1 MHIKSI
7 QSQLGKEILDTM
19 ANNTYGI
26 TYKAGEFLQQSNIDF
41 SFKLY
46 PNPALAKTTKYTPT
60 MFQYENKYKNMERRD
75 PNDFTISILSGI
87 HGESDD
93 DMHNDR
99 NAFEQLRQFINNDP
113 YRTFIFN
120 DTPYQIFNDST
131 SKVAFAWEANTE
143 YTILTNVL
151 VFEQDETMVIVDK
164 FETDILNNLIV
175 NGTGINRQKFITG
188 ANPEDFF
195 KQYTVIGDGPVKLR
209 SVLLKGDHIDLTD
222 KHSLAIIDDKDMSGF
237 KNLVDNS
244 DEFGK
249 WTNTQLEFTTFI
261 YNGTLSATMLNPI
274 GGIVTT
280 GGGKRT
286 LSQMQIFVELGIDM
300 HYGNEGTYQ
309 FKKDGGTYETFKPIS
324 VEFNLGKA
332 DDDNQTIGDSNS
344 EAVAIAKLRTVT
356 ISMYDENLDFITDI
370 YDDLIGDGD
379 MNTLYFF
386 NFKVREPFGFKTRRL
401 LLIGGNVPLIRN
413 SRTIVSFQ
421 FKDAVL
427 NG

>member
-7 QSQLGKEILDTM
+7 QSQLGKVILDTM

-26 TYKAGEFLQQSNIDF
+26 TYKAGEFIQQSNIEF
-41 SFKLY
+41 MFKEY
-46 PNPALAKTTKYTPT
+46 PNPALAKTTKYTPA
-60 MFQYENKYKNMERRD
+60 MFQFENKYKNMEERD

-87 HGESDD
+87 HGESDN

-113 YRTFIFN
+113 YRTFVFN
-120 DTPYQIFNDST
+120 DTPYQIFNNST

-151 VFEQDETMVIVDK
+151 TFEQDETMVIVDK

-175 NGTGINRQKFITG
+175 NGVGLNRQTFITG
-188 ANPEDFF
+188 ADPETFF

-209 SVLLKGDHIDLTD
+209 SVLLKGDYSTLSDAQTLD
-222 KHSLAIIDDKDMSGF
+222 IIEDKDMSGI

-244 DEFGK
+244 DEFAK
-249 WTNTQLEFTTFI
+249 WTNTEVEFTTLS
-261 YNGTLSATMLNPI
+261 YNGTLSATSLNPI
-274 GGIVTT
+274 GGIVIT

-309 FKKDGGTYETFKPIS
+309 LKKDGGTYETFKPIS
-324 VEFNLGKA
+324 VEFTLGKA
-332 DDDNQTIGDSNS
+332 DDDNQTIGDANS
-344 EAVAIAKLRTVT
+344 ETVAINKSRAIT
-356 ISMYDENLDFITDI
+356 ISLYDQDATFITDLS
-370 YDDLIGDGD
+370 DDLYGDGD
-379 MNTLYFF
+379 MNTLYHF
-386 NFKVREPFGFKTRRL
+386 NFKVREPFGFKERKL

-413 SRTIVSFQ
+413 SRTIITLQ

>member
-1 MHIKSI
+1 MK
-7 QSQLGKEILDTM
+7 
-19 ANNTYGI
+19 NNTYGI
-26 TYKAGEFLQQSNIDF
+26 TYKAGEFILQSGIHF
-41 SFKLY
+41 EFEEY
-46 PNPALAKTTKYTPT
+46 PNPALVKTTKYTPT
-60 MFQYENKYKNMERRD
+60 MLQFENEYKNMEERD
-75 PNDFTISILSGI
+75 PNKFTINILSGI
-87 HGESDD
+87 HGESDNE
-93 DMHNDR
+93 MHNDR
-99 NAFEQLRQFINNDP
+99 NAFEQLRQFLNNDP
-113 YRTFIFN
+113 FRTFVFN

-209 SVLLKGDHIDLTD
+209 SVLLKGDHTDLTD
-222 KHSLAIIDDKDMSGF
+222 KLTLNIIEDKDMSGF

-244 DEFGK
+244 DEFGN

-261 YNGTLSATMLNPI
+261 YNGTLSAQSLNPI

-286 LSQMQIFVELGIDM
+286 LSQMQIFVEFGIDM
-300 HYGNEGTYQ
+300 HYANEGTFQ
-309 FKKDGGTYETFKPIS
+309 LKKNDDEIPIEERTKVYETFKPIS
-324 VEFNLGKA
+324 VEYTLGKA

-344 EAVAIAKLRTVT
+344 EAVAIAKVRTVT
-356 ISMYDENLDFITDI
+356 ISMYDENLDFITDV
-370 YDDLIGDGD
+370 YDDLLGDGD
-379 MNTLYFF
+379 MNTVYDF
-386 NFKVREPFGFKTRRL
+386 NFKVREPFGFKTRKL
-401 LLIGGNVPLIRN
+401 LLIGGNIPLIRN
-413 SRTIVSFQ
+413 SRTIITMQ
-421 FKDAVL
+421 FKDTVL
-427 NG
+427 